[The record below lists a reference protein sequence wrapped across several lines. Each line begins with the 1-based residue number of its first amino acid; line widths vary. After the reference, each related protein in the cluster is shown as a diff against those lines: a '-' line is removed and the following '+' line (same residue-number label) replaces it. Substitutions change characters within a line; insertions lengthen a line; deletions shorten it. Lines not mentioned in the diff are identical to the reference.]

1 MTICVPVHPADRDG
15 KVHEPL
21 QVVIFNMVLYSYDL
35 FIMLHSLHRQKIHYE
50 YPRCKKGVI
59 RLYIVY
65 MVYNEG
71 LVCQWGVDY
80 HVDVTSYDSDWLA
93 SPKDRY
99 RAIIKMSSEL

>member
-15 KVHEPL
+15 KVYEPL

-35 FIMLHSLHRQKIHYE
+35 FIMPRVHRQKIHYE

-65 MVYNEG
+65 MV
-71 LVCQWGVDY
+71 
-80 HVDVTSYDSDWLA
+80 
-93 SPKDRY
+93 
-99 RAIIKMSSEL
+99 